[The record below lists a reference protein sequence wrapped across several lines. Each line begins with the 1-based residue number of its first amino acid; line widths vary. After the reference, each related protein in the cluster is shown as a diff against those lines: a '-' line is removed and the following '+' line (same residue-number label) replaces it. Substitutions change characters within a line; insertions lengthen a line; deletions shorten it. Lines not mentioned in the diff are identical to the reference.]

1 MKKSLRYVKWIDSG
15 FSLLGNVWQTAEE
28 IMDVEK
34 NIIPCETIGFLIHE
48 DSDWIQLAQ
57 TINDDQIRGGYIIY
71 KKNII
76 KWKDIEL

>member
-1 MKKSLRYVKWIDSG
+1 
-15 FSLLGNVWQTAEE
+15 
-28 IMDVEK
+28 MDVEK